1 MAKREVPE
9 INAGSMADIAFLLL
23 IFFLVTTTMDKDQ
36 AFLRAIPKIVVN
48 PPEPE
53 PIENRDICAIKANS
67 NNQLLFRDQL
77 LANPDDI
84 SEKVIEYYRY
94 NEAKNDLSSNYP
106 LYTRISLKEIE
117 EKMAIVEAEIER
129 MESTPDQSED
139 ILKYRY
145 EEFDAWQKKYDALKL
160 YGKQSLPEVSAQAHV
175 RVEVQKKTSYELF
188 AKIHTEI
195 QEAIYTLRNDASMK
209 LWNTSYGVITK
220 RVDLDPK
227 NTEDKAKLE
236 LLKLLYNV
244 NIVEVTPKN

>member
-36 AFLRAIPKIVVN
+36 ALLRAIPKKVEN
-48 PPEPE
+48 PPP
-53 PIENRDICAIKANS
+53 PADIENRDICAIKANN
-67 NNQLLFRDQL
+67 NNQLLFRDEL
-77 LANPDDI
+77 LENPDDI

-94 NEAKNDLSSNYP
+94 NEGSNDLKSNYP
-106 LYTRISLKEIE
+106 LYTRISMKEIE
-117 EKMAIVEAEIER
+117 SEMAVIEAEIDR

-145 EEFDAWQKKYDALKL
+145 DQLAEWQIKYDALKL
-160 YGKQSLPEVSAQAHV
+160 YGKQSLPEVSSQAHV
-175 RVEVQKKTSYELF
+175 RVEVQKKTNYELF

-195 QEAIYTLRNDASMK
+195 QEAIYTLRNEASMK
-209 LWNTSYGVITK
+209 LWNTSYGIITK
-220 RVDLDPK
+220 RVDADPK
-227 NTEDKAKLE
+227 NLDDKARLD

>member
-1 MAKREVPE
+1 MSKREVPE

-36 AFLRAIPKIVVN
+36 AFLRAIPKKVLV
-48 PPEPE
+48 PPVPK
-53 PIENRDICAIKANS
+53 PIEERDICAIKANS
-67 NNQLLFRDQL
+67 NNQLSFRNDL

-84 SEKVIEYYRY
+84 SEKVVEYYRY
-94 NEAKNDLSSNYP
+94 NESKNDLTSNYP
-106 LYTRISLKEIE
+106 LYTRISLSEIE
-117 EKMAIVEAEIER
+117 VKMGEINQEIER

-145 EEFDAWQKKYDALKL
+145 EELAAWQTKYDALKL
-160 YGKQSLPEVSAQAHV
+160 YGKQSLPEVSSQAHV
-175 RVEVQKKTSYELF
+175 RVEVQKKTNYELF

-195 QEAIYTLRNDASMK
+195 QEAIYILRNDAAMK

-220 RVDLDPK
+220 RVDVDPK
-227 NTEDKAKLE
+227 NVEDKAKLD

-244 NIVEVTPKN
+244 NIIEVTPKQ